1 MPPFPFPLRLLL
13 TTGTLL
19 TWLPALSFLF
29 NHVGRTA
36 TVDGRS
42 MSPFL
47 NTDYQT
53 TGLKRDR
60 VWLSLWDPSGGV
72 RRGMVVAFWYV
83 GGCEGGSG
91 GRMGRGEGRGCDV
104 GELDAGNGGARGVG
118 EDG

>member
-60 VWLSLWDPSGGV
+60 VWLSLWDPSTGV

-83 GGCEGGSG
+83 LW
-91 GRMGRGEGRGCDV
+91 GRGEGRVDGA
-104 GELDAGNGGARGVG
+104 GLDAGNRGEGGN
-118 EDG
+118 